1 MITIEERARGTAFE
15 VLYSRPKPTT
25 PPLTEDEIKLAKKR
39 EAARRKYERQK
50 ARDAEK
56 RIKRTETERILCDN
70 KHLAAWTI

>member
-1 MITIEERARGTAFE
+1 MITIEERAIGTAFE

-56 RIKRTETERILCDN
+56 RIKRTETERVLRDN
-70 KHLAAWTI
+70 NHLAAWTI